1 MHVIGC
7 NGVLHEILNVMFE
20 VFYLVKRSQERVY
33 WTGPLRED
41 MFLDLSFIF
50 LPPMSLTSRPDANT
64 GAEKPKI
71 HNDV

>member
-1 MHVIGC
+1 
-7 NGVLHEILNVMFE
+7 MFE

-64 GAEKPKI
+64 GAEKPK
-71 HNDV
+71 NTE